1 MTSTTL
7 HMSETRPLRASQQL
21 RTKIELVLPELVL
34 AANAIATHPRVAEL
48 YPDYLVSLH
57 TMVRA
62 TIPLMKAGAEQARA
76 MAESDPV
83 AAALATYLT
92 KHIPEEVNHDIWLLE
107 DLEVL
112 GRDRAAVLAQPPSPT
127 VAALVGSQYYWIFH
141 YHPVALL
148 GYMEIM
154 EGYPPPEDWV
164 SDLIAATGL
173 PRQAF
178 RSFSRHA
185 RLDIHHRHDLHA
197 VLDNLPLSPE
207 HAAIIGVSAL
217 QSAHLA
223 ARALREVVR
232 NAPAEPAGRVLSPNG
247 RDGKE
252 A

>member
-1 MTSTTL
+1 MTTTTMRL
-7 HMSETRPLRASQQL
+7 PEALPLSHSQQL
-21 RTKIELVLPELVL
+21 RAKIELVLPELLTAVH
-34 AANAIATHPRVAEL
+34 AITEHPRVAEL
-48 YPDYLVSLH
+48 YPEYLITLH
-57 TMVRA
+57 GMVRA
-62 TIPLMKAGAEQARA
+62 TVPLMRAGADRSQAL
-76 MAESDPV
+76 AETDPV

-112 GRDRAAVLAQPPSPT
+112 GWDRAAVLAQPPSAT
-127 VAALVGSQYYWIFH
+127 VASLVGSQYYWIFH

-154 EGYPPPEDWV
+154 EGYPPTEEWV
-164 SDLIAATGL
+164 RDLIAATGL
-173 PRQAF
+173 PQQAF

-197 VLDNLPLSPE
+197 VLDDLPLSAD

-217 QSAHLA
+217 QSTHLA

-232 NAPAEPAGRVLSPNG
+232 NASAGV
-247 RDGKE
+247 

>member
-1 MTSTTL
+1 VTATAISAAA
-7 HMSETRPLRASQQL
+7 RPRSHSQQL
-21 RTKIELVLPELVL
+21 RDKIELVLPELVT
-34 AANAIATHPRVAEL
+34 AVRAITDHPQVGEL
-48 YPDYLVSLH
+48 YPEYLVTLH

-62 TIPLMKAGAEQARA
+62 TVPLMRAGADRSRGL
-76 MAESDPV
+76 AETDAV

-92 KHIPEEVNHDIWLLE
+92 KHIPEEVNHDVWILE

-112 GRDRAAVLAQPPSPT
+112 GRDRASVLSQPPTPT
-127 VAALVGSQYYWIFH
+127 VAALVGSQYYWIYH

-154 EGYPPPEDWV
+154 EGYPPTDEWV
-164 SDLIAATGL
+164 RELIAATGL

-178 RSFSRHA
+178 RSFDRHA

-197 VLDNLPLSPE
+197 VLDDLPLSAD

-223 ARALREVVR
+223 ARALREVVSSAR
-232 NAPAEPAGRVLSPNG
+232 LP
-247 RDGKE
+247 
-252 A
+252 